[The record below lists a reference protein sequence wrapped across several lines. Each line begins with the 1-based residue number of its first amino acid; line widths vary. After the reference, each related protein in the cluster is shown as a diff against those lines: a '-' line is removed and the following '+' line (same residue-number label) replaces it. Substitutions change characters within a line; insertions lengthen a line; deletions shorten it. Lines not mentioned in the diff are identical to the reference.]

1 MEFNISGGNKNSI
14 ITLSEPLK
22 KDGILTF
29 DVKMV
34 LENEV
39 IPEKFAVSFKLPA
52 VDCYSIWTP
61 KSDYSRHLGPN
72 WLKRIIKSSIASQ
85 MPLHCVL
92 SADGRN
98 RMTIAISDAKTPV
111 SVATGVCEEDACL
124 DCVISFFTIK
134 TSPLKE
140 YAATVRID
148 LRDIPYYDSIYSVVE
163 WWEKSCGYKPAHVP
177 EHAKLPMNSLWY
189 SYHQNLNVD
198 EILEECRLSKAI
210 GMDTV
215 IIDDGWQ
222 TDDNNRGYAFCG
234 DWEVAESKIPD
245 MKAFVDEL
253 HAIGMKV
260 MVWFSVPYIGLY
272 SKNYPRFKDMTLDDT
287 GNNRNY
293 WSLDPRYKDVREF
306 LVGVYLR
313 AVTEWGI
320 DGLKLDF
327 IDSFE
332 LRGRSLEYDEKR
344 DHQSLEEAVDLLMTE
359 VYDDLRAV
367 CPEIMIEFRQTYI
380 GPAIRKF
387 GNMLRVND
395 CPGDAIVNRQNVINL
410 RLTSGKT
417 AVHSDPLMWHPD
429 EPAEKAALQIVNA
442 LYSVPQI
449 SVKQAK
455 LSAEHR
461 KMLEFYLRFWRENRH
476 ILLDGK
482 ILAAN
487 PESSYSLVCAEKDG
501 EAVFTSYTD
510 RVIPCAN
517 YRRTV
522 AVNASRF
529 GSLILKDADG
539 GEYEVVDC
547 MGEKL
552 ANGFVSGNLF
562 EVEVPIS
569 GMVTVK
575 NKR

>member
-1 MEFNISGGNKNSI
+1 
-14 ITLSEPLK
+14 
-22 KDGILTF
+22 
-29 DVKMV
+29 
-34 LENEV
+34 
-39 IPEKFAVSFKLPA
+39 
-52 VDCYSIWTP
+52 
-61 KSDYSRHLGPN
+61 
-72 WLKRIIKSSIASQ
+72 
-85 MPLHCVL
+85 
-92 SADGRN
+92 
-98 RMTIAISDAKTPV
+98 
-111 SVATGVCEEDACL
+111 
-124 DCVISFFTIK
+124 
-134 TSPLKE
+134 
-140 YAATVRID
+140 
-148 LRDIPYYDSIYSVVE
+148 
-163 WWEKSCGYKPAHVP
+163 
-177 EHAKLPMNSLWY
+177 
-189 SYHQNLNVD
+189 
-198 EILEECRLSKAI
+198 
-210 GMDTV
+210 
-215 IIDDGWQ
+215 
-222 TDDNNRGYAFCG
+222 
-234 DWEVAESKIPD
+234 
-245 MKAFVDEL
+245 
-253 HAIGMKV
+253 
-260 MVWFSVPYIGLY
+260 
-272 SKNYPRFKDMTLDDT
+272 
-287 GNNRNY
+287 
-293 WSLDPRYKDVREF
+293 
-306 LVGVYLR
+306 VGVYLR